1 MKKEN
6 RKKGGVGLRRKIN
19 KTQEVYDYMRRH
31 GKITTWDAFVKFK
44 ATRLSGIIWNLRSY
58 GHNIVSEWK
67 VNKDGTR
74 YKVYQLIK

>member
-6 RKKGGVGLRRKIN
+6 RKKGGVGPTSKIN
-19 KTQEVYDYMRRH
+19 KTLEVYEYMRRY

-44 ATRLSGIIWNLRSY
+44 ATRLSGIIWNLRREGY
-58 GHNIVSEWK
+58 NIVSEWK
-67 VNKDGTR
+67 ENKDGTR